1 MREQDTITCEQAELL
16 LHAYADGELNSQERA
31 AVQAHLDG
39 CPSCRAALDEIEAMS
54 TLLAQAAERPSP
66 ALRARVLRAISEEGR
81 GNAPRVPMWRRWGTV
96 AAAFACVFVVAMA
109 LFAGGILDDVGFA
122 ADEDMAMAPDA
133 APQAPMES
141 VPSDE
146 RVEDWWADEDA
157 ADDVTDNLLDVTPPA
172 DIAPEGST
180 AGDKEYDAP
189 SSTGG
194 EKPSLAKSY
203 TLKRVGGD
211 GQIGGLS
218 LGEMLDGEW
227 ASEELF
233 LSFARH
239 SGELKLEWRAGDV
252 RMGRFSLDGD
262 ILTITL
268 EDGEVL
274 LFRAWVEEGCLCL
287 IPR

>member
-1 MREQDTITCEQAELL
+1 
-16 LHAYADGELNSQERA
+16 
-31 AVQAHLDG
+31 
-39 CPSCRAALDEIEAMS
+39 MS
-54 TLLAQAAERPSP
+54 ALLAQAAERPSP

-122 ADEDMAMAPDA
+122 ASEDMAMAPDA
-133 APQAPMES
+133 APKAPMES

-146 RVEDWWADEDA
+146 KVEDWLADEDA
-157 ADDVTDNLLDVTPPA
+157 ADDVTDNDLVVPPPG
-172 DIAPEGST
+172 DAPEAST

-189 SSTGG
+189 SSAGG

-218 LGEMLDGEW
+218 LAELLDGEW

-274 LFRAWVEEGCLCL
+274 LFRVRVEEGCLCL
-287 IPR
+287 ALR